1 MGVNALTVGAVEV
14 LLHRWPGAV
23 IFILD
28 YGATSSRYQIRTRNA
43 TTDVPV
49 VNLRFSKKLLLPNHV
64 LVVLLLAAL
73 WGAVPI
79 VWFRR
84 WIEAVNPYLAK
95 VAGADVAASVAGG
108 DSFSDIYGLQ
118 NFFYIALPQLICL
131 LLGKKLILLPQTF
144 GPFQSKIARFA
155 ARRIMGHA
163 LRLYSRDYEGL
174 QLCRNLL
181 GAGFSRVPIRFAHDM
196 GILLEP
202 HQVRDRNFEEL
213 LENRGA
219 RPIVGLNVSGLL
231 CKSGGDFGRSA
242 GFVVDYDQLIREI
255 IAHLIGACGASVFLV
270 PHVLGEG
277 RESDV
282 LLCKRLYEELGP
294 RFGSF
299 LGATSILGDQHNLKY
314 LIGSCDFFI
323 GSRMHACIA
332 AVSQCVPAVSLA
344 YSSKFAGVMET
355 VGLSSLV
362 ADLRASDL
370 VQTIQLVESSLSK
383 RGQYRSRLVERMPT
397 WKDSVMRFLDD
408 LQL

>member
-1 MGVNALTVGAVEV
+1 MGVNALTVGAIEV
-14 LLHRWPGAV
+14 LLHRWPDAE

-28 YGATSSRYQIRTRNA
+28 YGVSPGQYTICTNNFPVE
-43 TTDVPV
+43 VPL

-64 LVVLLLAAL
+64 LVVLLLAAF
-73 WGAVPI
+73 WRAVPI

-84 WIEAVNPYLAK
+84 WIEAVNPYIAK
-95 VAGADVAASVAGG
+95 VSSAEIAASVAGG
-108 DSFSDIYGLQ
+108 DSFSDIYGIQ

-131 LLGKKLILLPQTF
+131 LLGKRLIVLPQTF
-144 GPFQSKIARFA
+144 GPFRSRIARFA

-174 QLCRNLL
+174 QFCRNLL
-181 GAGFSRVPIRFAHDM
+181 GSGFSRVPIRFAHDM

-231 CKSGGDFGRSA
+231 CKTGGDFGRSA

-282 LLCKRLYEELGP
+282 LLCKRLCEELGP
-294 RFGSF
+294 RFGPF
-299 LGATSILGDQHNLKY
+299 LGATSIFGDQHNLKY

-355 VGLSSLV
+355 VGLSHLV

-370 VQTIQLVESSLSK
+370 IQTIQLVESSLSK
-383 RGQYRSRLVERMPT
+383 RGEYRALLVERMPT
-397 WKDSVMRFLDD
+397 WKDSVMRLLDD